1 MKRIQFTKEGRRFF
15 IAVVLIGFAS
25 LNTGNNLIYLLFSM
39 MIALSLI
46 AVALALMNLRRL
58 SCDIHLREPVHAD
71 SPMNVDIT
79 MKNRKVIPSYSISVV
94 LPVGLSRELYI
105 PVVKKGESRR
115 SFPNVVISRRGRYFL
130 RDVRLR
136 TGFPF
141 IFLYLSRRLAYNREL
156 IVYPAMVDVSSFLKE
171 MQSRFSDRETIK
183 KGQEGDFLFSREY
196 VYGEES
202 RNIDWKATAKVQKTM
217 VKEYSK
223 RDDQFVTLILDN
235 GGSAE
240 GSTFEKAVSVIASL
254 CMEFI
259 ERGFYVRLMTCGKV
273 VPFGNGRVHLFKI
286 LDILAAIQEMKVHEC
301 PVGDSLEGMSI
312 LVTSSGVSSF
322 SRIAPLCTGV
332 IDARNL

>member
-1 MKRIQFTKEGRRFF
+1 MQGIQFTKEGRRFF

-25 LNTGNNLIYLLFSM
+25 LSTGNNLIYLLFSM
-39 MIALSLI
+39 MISLSLI
-46 AVALALMNLRRL
+46 AFAIAFMNLRRL
-58 SCDIHLREPVHAD
+58 SCDIHLREPVYAD
-71 SPMNVDIT
+71 SPIKIDIT
-79 MKNRKVIPSYSISVV
+79 MKNRKFIPSYSISVV
-94 LPVGLSRELYI
+94 LPVGLSRELYV
-105 PVVKKGESRR
+105 PVVKKGESRW
-115 SFPNVVISRRGRYFL
+115 SFPNVVISSRGMYL
-130 RDVRLR
+130 LGDVRLR

-141 IFLYLSRRLAYNREL
+141 IFLYLTRRLAYNREL
-156 IVYPAMVDVSSFLKE
+156 IVYPAIVDVSSFLRD
-171 MQSRFSDRETIK
+171 MQSQFSERETIK

-223 RDDQFVTLILDN
+223 QDEQFITLILDN

-240 GSTFEKAVSVIASL
+240 ESAFEKAVSVTASL
-254 CMEFI
+254 CLEFI

-273 VPFGNGRVHLFKI
+273 VPFGSGRVHLFKM
-286 LDILAAIQEMKVHEC
+286 LDILAAIQEIKAPEC
-301 PVGDSLEGMSI
+301 PVEDSLEGMSI
-312 LVTSSGVSSF
+312 LVTSSSLSSF